1 MLPALCFVKEFDCRV
16 IEVNEAD
23 GGIHVRNIQVFL
35 FHCQHSDRLYDIINK
50 KAKVVMK

>member
-23 GGIHVRNIQVFL
+23 GGIHVRNTPVFL
-35 FHCQHSDRLYDIINK
+35 FNCQHSDSLYDIISK
-50 KAKVVMK
+50 KTKAVMR